1 MPASIR
7 GVYALAQRRDA
18 DAGVPLA
25 ARLQQ
30 IRARTKE
37 YAAPA
42 VLKRL
47 AQARHGLPMGTV
59 RPPLLPAPET
69 YDPAPILRLAGGS

>member
-1 MPASIR
+1 MISALANAIPERI
-7 GVYALAQRRDA
+7 VEIYALAQRCD
-18 DAGVPLA
+18 
-25 ARLQQ
+25 
-30 IRARTKE
+30 
-37 YAAPA
+37 AAPA

-69 YDPAPILRLAGGS
+69 FDPAPILRLAGES